1 MRRSAGGG
9 MQRQDKFEPDADK
22 KLTPGK
28 AFVSWTNAGVLGFH
42 MISGPLLGIF
52 LGYHL
57 DKWLDSKPVCV
68 FIGIFLG
75 LIAGGLNMYR
85 DMRRILR
92 DQAAEDAREKL
103 LRMGNHSSP
112 EGGRGALGASS
123 AKPLDPKTLD
133 DDEDE

>member
-1 MRRSAGGG
+1 MRG
-9 MQRQDKFEPDADK
+9 RQDKSESDTDNQGT
-22 KLTPGK
+22 LGQS
-28 AFVSWTNAGVLGFH
+28 FVNWANAGILGFH

>member
-1 MRRSAGGG
+1 
-9 MQRQDKFEPDADK
+9 MQRRDKLEPDADK

-75 LIAGGLNMYR
+75 FIAGGLNMYR

-103 LRMGNHSSP
+103 LRMGQNHSSP
-112 EGGRGALGASS
+112 AGGKGALGAPP
-123 AKPLDPKTLD
+123 AKPFAPKTLDPKTFD